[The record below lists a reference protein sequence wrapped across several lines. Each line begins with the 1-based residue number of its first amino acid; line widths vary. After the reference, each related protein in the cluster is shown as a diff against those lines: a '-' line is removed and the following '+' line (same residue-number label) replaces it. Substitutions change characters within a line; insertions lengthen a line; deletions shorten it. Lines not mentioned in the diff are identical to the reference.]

1 MRDLLA
7 LIRMRTFSAVLPNSG
22 SDSMLTE
29 PPAAQGEQNAIRVM
43 RFKGFEKVARPI
55 LIRAVIID
63 HLPADL
69 LDQARQ
75 ILLALLELRPR
86 FIIADAAAPLSP
98 FPAGK
103 NMAP

>member
-43 RFKGFEKVARPI
+43 RFKGFEKVARPKEI
-55 LIRAVIID
+55 LRTTSTQA
-63 HLPADL
+63 LYSLSWARYEL
-69 LDQARQ
+69 LISNRQ
-75 ILLALLELRPR
+75 TVYKTDIAL
-86 FIIADAAAPLSP
+86 IAEFL
-98 FPAGK
+98 
-103 NMAP
+103 